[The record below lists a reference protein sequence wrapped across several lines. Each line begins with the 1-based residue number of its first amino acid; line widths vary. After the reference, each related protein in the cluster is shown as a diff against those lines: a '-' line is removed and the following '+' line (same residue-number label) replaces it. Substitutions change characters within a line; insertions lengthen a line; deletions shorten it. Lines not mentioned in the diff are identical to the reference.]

1 MGMWRRAI
9 DWALDDQTR
18 RAIEQQRRWAEA
30 EPGNPR
36 PYYQLAQLYRTQGR
50 REEAL
55 GLLLEAVRL
64 DGAFAAAHAALA
76 EVYAVTGDMEAAQ
89 RHAELAAAGGDE
101 RAREMLARH
110 GLGPGLTQT

>member
-1 MGMWRRAI
+1 MAWQDMGLWREVA

-18 RAIEQQRRWAEA
+18 SEIDQQRRWAEA
-30 EPGNPR
+30 EPENPR

-64 DGAFAAAHAALA
+64 DAAFAAAHVALA
-76 EVYAVTGDMEAAQ
+76 EMYAVAGDTTAAR
-89 RHAELAAAGGDE
+89 RHAELAAAKIGRASCRE
-101 RAREMLARH
+101 RV
-110 GLGPGLTQT
+110 